1 MLEIDPERHRFK
13 TALGIGIIMP
23 SKWVYWESGI

>member
-1 MLEIDPERHRFK
+1 MPEIELERHRFK
-13 TALGIGIIMP
+13 TALRIGIIMP